1 MADAMTI
8 AASGLQ
14 AAGQAMS
21 ALASNVVNANRLGPA
36 IATPPVQ
43 TPSANSQGVIA
54 APTLDMA
61 TLVVS
66 QMEAA
71 NAFRA
76 NLAVYRTASRMY
88 RALLRL

>member
-21 ALASNVVNANRLGPA
+21 ALASDVVNANRLGPV
-36 IATPPVQ
+36 IATP
-43 TPSANSQGVIA
+43 A
-54 APTLDMA
+54 APAATAQSVLAPPNLDMA
-61 TLVVS
+61 TLLVS

-88 RALLRL
+88 QSLLRL

>member
-1 MADAMTI
+1 MTI

-21 ALASNVVNANRLGPA
+21 ALASDVVNANRLGPV
-36 IATPPVQ
+36 IAAA
-43 TPSANSQGVIA
+43 PSAAAQSVIA
-54 APTLDMA
+54 APNIDMA
-61 TLVVS
+61 TLIVS
-66 QMEAA
+66 QMEAG

-88 RALLRL
+88 QSLLKL

>member
-21 ALASNVVNANRLGPA
+21 ALASDVVNANRLGPQ
-36 IATPPVQ
+36 IATPAP
-43 TPSANSQGVIA
+43 PSLTARGIIA
-54 APTLDMA
+54 APNLDMA
-61 TLVVS
+61 TLIVS
-66 QMEAA
+66 QMEAG

-88 RALLRL
+88 RSLLRL

>member
-8 AASGLQ
+8 AAQGLQ

-21 ALASNVVNANRLGPA
+21 ALASDVVNANRLGPA
-36 IATPPVQ
+36 IAAPA
-43 TPSANSQGVIA
+43 PSAAAPGVIA
-54 APTLDMA
+54 APNLDMA
-61 TLVVS
+61 TLIVS
-66 QMEAA
+66 QMEAG

-88 RALLRL
+88 QSLLRLPK

>member
-1 MADAMTI
+1 MTI

-43 TPSANSQGVIA
+43 TPFAGSQGVIA

>member
-21 ALASNVVNANRLGPA
+21 ALASNVVNASRLGPE
-36 IATPPVQ
+36 IATPSAQ
-43 TPSANSQGVIA
+43 APSANSPGVIA
-54 APTLDMA
+54 APNIDMA
-61 TLVVS
+61 TLIVS
-66 QMEAA
+66 QMEAS

-76 NLAVYRTASRMY
+76 NLAVYRTASKLY
-88 RALLRL
+88 QSLLRL

>member
-21 ALASNVVNANRLGPA
+21 ALAADVVNANRLGPQIA
-36 IATPPVQ
+36 APATPV
-43 TPSANSQGVIA
+43 AAGQGVIA
-54 APTLDMA
+54 APNLDMA
-61 TLVVS
+61 TLIVS
-66 QMEAA
+66 QMEAG

-88 RALLRL
+88 RSLLRL